1 MRTRLAL
8 ISVALLASLT
18 VAVLP
23 ASAEWFGD
31 LYLGAA
37 FTQNNDVTAKGTVS
51 GTPFEVTGKDIHF
64 DNSVAGGGRFGYW
77 FNAVPWLGLGL
88 DVSHFQ
94 PKISSQTIDT
104 TVTVGGVTV
113 DVGPLHFDNVKLS
126 VTDISFDL
134 MLRWP
139 GLMASPQFPKGQL
152 QPYVSLGPAIFIA
165 TAKDS
170 TNFGPPNNQSNTDTS
185 VGVQVGGGVTWLF
198 TQNIGIFGEY
208 RFTHFRPEFEFTTA
222 LPGFSKSTVNTDVNT
237 HYLIV
242 GVTFRF

>member
-37 FTQNNDVTAKGTVS
+37 FTQNNDVTDKFTIS
-51 GTPFEVTGKDIHF
+51 GTPLEVTGKDIHF
-64 DNSVAGGGRFGYW
+64 DTSVAGGGRFGYW

-104 TVTVGGVTV
+104 TVTVGGVT
-113 DVGPLHFDNVKLS
+113 PS
-126 VTDISFDL
+126 I
-134 MLRWP
+134 
-139 GLMASPQFPKGQL
+139 
-152 QPYVSLGPAIFIA
+152 
-165 TAKDS
+165 
-170 TNFGPPNNQSNTDTS
+170 
-185 VGVQVGGGVTWLF
+185 
-198 TQNIGIFGEY
+198 
-208 RFTHFRPEFEFTTA
+208 
-222 LPGFSKSTVNTDVNT
+222 
-237 HYLIV
+237 
-242 GVTFRF
+242 